1 MKTQYLRYNP
11 VNGDI
16 YDKNNALVTTSM
28 LGYDPIEIDSK
39 PESTSIDNM
48 IKLKNAGFT
57 AEEVINIT
65 KANLGA

>member
-1 MKTQYLRYNP
+1 MKEQYLRYNP

-16 YDKNNALVTTSM
+16 YDKNNALVTSM